1 MLLPE
6 EVGEWVGNELRFC
19 HNPETC
25 AKDYKDAS
33 YYVRDLI
40 DRDECPNGGDKLFS
54 CARAEKEQLPSDTE
68 FVKSA
73 YTNSVG
79 TKLFTSIVLSG
90 TARDSIHRP
99 QRCLRGQGN
108 TLDDEYT
115 ISVPISGR
123 DPLSIRVIKTSR
135 IFNTPEGEVPYY
147 GFYAYWFV
155 GQQRET
161 PHHLTRMFW
170 LAWDRVVNSVANRWA
185 YIAVSGVREIENDN
199 FEDDVIRF
207 VQQVYP
213 EILTDELRK
222 KMYTQS

>member
-25 AKDYKDAS
+25 AKDYRDAS

-79 TKLFTSIVLSG
+79 TKLFTSIGIMQLVNEG
-90 TARDSIHRP
+90 KI
-99 QRCLRGQGN
+99 N
-108 TLDDEYT
+108 LDD
-115 ISVPISGR
+115 
-123 DPLSIRVIKTSR
+123 PLEI
-135 IFNTPEGEVPYY
+135 
-147 GFYAYWFV
+147 
-155 GQQRET
+155 
-161 PHHLTRMFW
+161 HLPFF
-170 LAWDRVVNSVANRWA
+170 D
-185 YIAVSGVREIENDN
+185 
-199 FEDDVIRF
+199 
-207 VQQVYP
+207 
-213 EILTDELRK
+213 
-222 KMYTQS
+222 